1 MAMVTYIIGP
11 LSSLNSMSNRW
22 SFKDGL
28 SFALV
33 MLFVCVYVTGG

>member
-1 MAMVTYIIGP
+1 MHNGQGDLHHRAPEQFKQHV
-11 LSSLNSMSNRW
+11 